1 MGSVT
6 EEFRIIIAGGGI
18 AGLATAIAL
27 RAPNRQI
34 TVLERS
40 RMLGEVGALI
50 SLQPNATKIVSRWGI
65 DRFIEQAEPM
75 PDRAFRIFNLEGK
88 MVREMRLET
97 DMFGAD
103 RMLYHRQDLH
113 KGLLDAATSPD
124 LPGNPAVVR
133 TASAVAGCDPD
144 AGTVTLQS
152 GETLEADLIIG
163 ADGIHSAIRTA
174 VLGEERSA
182 IPTGISAYR
191 LLIPIENLKNL
202 DLPDN
207 LIDTSG
213 SATEGSTT
221 MIMGHD
227 KRVIMGPG
235 RGGKVFGVVA
245 LVPDEKMHEA
255 SSTASWVEAGS
266 RQKLM
271 ESYADFPGWLR
282 DIFAQAP
289 DIALWQL
296 RDIDP
301 LPTWTRG
308 RALLVGDAAH
318 AMLPTQGQGASQ
330 SVEDAEALQAFL
342 CDVGS
347 RGRPSAEEVG
357 AALQRVLAA
366 RYDRASLIQLY
377 SRQQARPA
385 TDSKLSNK
393 VTLDPAQFMRYNCDY
408 HGAEDWVA
416 RQQQAATQ
424 SD

>member
-1 MGSVT
+1 
-6 EEFRIIIAGGGI
+6 
-18 AGLATAIAL
+18 
-27 RAPNRQI
+27 
-34 TVLERS
+34 
-40 RMLGEVGALI
+40 MLGEVGALI
-50 SLQPNATKIVSRWGI
+50 SLQPNATKIVSKWGI
-65 DRFIEQAEPM
+65 DQFLKQAEPM

-97 DMFGAD
+97 EMFGAD

-124 LPGNPAVVR
+124 LPGNPAMVR

-152 GETLEADLIIG
+152 GETLKADLIIG
-163 ADGIHSAIRTA
+163 ADGIHSAIRST

-191 LLIPIENLKNL
+191 LLIPIENLKDI
-202 DLPDN
+202 DLPDKM
-207 LIDTSG
+207 IDTSG
-213 SATEGSTT
+213 SSTEGSTT

-235 RGGKVFGVVA
+235 RGGQVFGVVA
-245 LVPDEKMHEA
+245 LVPDEKMHEE

-266 RQKLM
+266 RQMLM
-271 ESYADFPGWLR
+271 ESYADFPAWLR

-289 DIALWQL
+289 HIALWQL

-301 LPTWTRG
+301 LPTWTKG
-308 RALLVGDAAH
+308 RAILVGDAAH

-330 SVEDAEALQAFL
+330 SVEDAEALQSFL
-342 CDVGS
+342 RDIGN
-347 RGRPSAEEVG
+347 RGRPSADEIG
-357 AALQRVLAA
+357 AALQRVFAA
-366 RYDRASLIQLY
+366 RYERASLIQLY

-385 TDSKLSNK
+385 TDSKASNT
-393 VTLDPAQFMRYNCDY
+393 VTLDPAQFMKYNCDY
-408 HGAEDWVA
+408 YGAEDWVA
-416 RQQQAATQ
+416 RQQAAKR
-424 SD
+424 SG

>member
-1 MGSVT
+1 MGSVA

-50 SLQPNATKIVSRWGI
+50 SLQPNATKIVSQWGI
-65 DRFIEQAEPM
+65 DKFLEQAEPM

-113 KGLLDAATSPD
+113 KGLLDAAPSPE
-124 LPGNPAVVR
+124 LPGPPAAVR
-133 TASAVAGCDPD
+133 TASAVTSCDPD

-152 GETLEADLIIG
+152 GETLEADLIVG

-174 VLGEERSA
+174 VLGEERGA

-191 LLIPIENLKNL
+191 LLIPIENLQNI
-202 DLPDN
+202 DGLPEK

-213 SATEGSTT
+213 RASEGTTT

-266 RQKLM
+266 REKLM
-271 ESYADFPGWLR
+271 ESYADFPAWLR
-282 DIFAQAP
+282 EIFARGP

-301 LPTWTRG
+301 LPAWTKG
-308 RALLVGDAAH
+308 RAIL
-318 AMLPTQGQGASQ
+318 

-342 CDVGS
+342 RQHAG
-347 RGRPSAEEVG
+347 GRPNATEVASALRAV
-357 AALQRVLAA
+357 VAA
-366 RYDRASLIQLY
+366 RYERASLIQLY

-385 TDSKLSNK
+385 TDSKASNT
-393 VTLDPAQFMRYNCDY
+393 VTLDPAEFMKYNCDY
-408 HGAEDWVA
+408 YGAEEWLA
-416 RQQQAATQ
+416 RQQGKQ
-424 SD
+424 

>member
-1 MGSVT
+1 MGGNT

-27 RAPNRQI
+27 RGPNRRI
-34 TVLERS
+34 TILERS

-50 SLQPNATKIVSRWGI
+50 SLQPNATKIVAKWGI
-65 DRFIEQAEPM
+65 DKFLEQAEPM
-75 PDRAFRIFNLEGK
+75 ADRAFRLYDVEGK
-88 MVREMRLET
+88 MLREIGLAT
-97 DMFGAD
+97 KDFGAD

-113 KGLLDAATSPD
+113 KGLLDASTSPD
-124 LPGNPAVVR
+124 LPGPPATVR
-133 TASAVAGCDPD
+133 TSSAVASCDPN

-163 ADGIHSAIRTA
+163 ADGIHSAVRTA

-191 LLIPIENLKNL
+191 LLIPFEDIK
-202 DLPDN
+202 DLHLPAKM
-207 LIDTSG
+207 LEFTP
-213 SATEGSTT
+213 TEGATS
-221 MIMGHD
+221 MILGHD

-235 RGGKVFGVVA
+235 RGGKMFGVVA
-245 LVPDEKMHEA
+245 LVPDEKMNEE
-255 SSTASWVEAGS
+255 SSTSSWVETGS

-271 ESYADFPGWLR
+271 ESYADFPDWLK
-282 DIFAQAP
+282 DIFTQAP

-301 LPTWTRG
+301 LPTWTKG
-308 RALLVGDAAH
+308 RAILIGDAAH

-342 CDVGS
+342 KNLSDD
-347 RGRPSAEEVG
+347 RRPSAEEITS
-357 AALQRVLAA
+357 ALQAVFAA
-366 RYDRASLIQLY
+366 RYERASLIQLY
-377 SRQQARPA
+377 SRQQAKPA
-385 TDSKLSNK
+385 TDSKTSNK
-393 VTLDPAQFMRYNCDY
+393 VTLDPGQFMKYNCDY
-408 HGAEDWVA
+408 DGAKDWVA
-416 RQQQAATQ
+416 RQRAKS

>member
-50 SLQPNATKIVSRWGI
+50 SLQPNATKIVSQWGI
-65 DRFIEQAEPM
+65 DKFLEQAEPM

-113 KGLLDAATSPD
+113 KGLLDAATSPE
-124 LPGNPAVVR
+124 LPGPPAVVR
-133 TASAVAGCDPD
+133 TASAVASCDPD

-152 GETLEADLIIG
+152 GETLEADLIVG
-163 ADGIHSAIRTA
+163 ADGIHSAIRAA

-191 LLIPIENLKNL
+191 LLIPIENLQNI
-202 DLPDN
+202 DN
-207 LIDTSG
+207 LPEKMIDTSG
-213 SATEGSTT
+213 RSSEGTTT

-245 LVPDEKMHEA
+245 LVPDEKMNET

-271 ESYADFPGWLR
+271 ESYADFPAWLR
-282 DIFAQAP
+282 EIFARAP

-301 LPTWTRG
+301 LPTWTKG
-308 RALLVGDAAH
+308 RAILVGDAAH

-330 SVEDAEALQAFL
+330 SVEDAEALQAFFRQQHA
-342 CDVGS
+342 G
-347 RGRPSAEEVG
+347 GRPSATEV
-357 AALQRVLAA
+357 ASALRAVVAA
-366 RYDRASLIQLY
+366 RYERASLIQLY

-385 TDSKLSNK
+385 TDSKASNT
-393 VTLDPAQFMRYNCDY
+393 VTLDPAQFMKYNCDY
-408 HGAEDWVA
+408 HGAEEWLA
-416 RQQQAATQ
+416 RQQAKQ
-424 SD
+424 